1 MDGAVASDPVERLW
15 ALSEQHA
22 PARVVVLV
30 GHAVTARWLASLL
43 AERGATVGV
52 RIHDTET
59 LLTAAATELAGEP
72 LPMGEVL
79 AEVHAALVEDPTR
92 RFAAIAEHASYQR
105 EVLRTFVELERGLT
119 GGTPVDNV
127 GDRDAALLEAFT
139 RFRERMQKHRAW
151 WRGQALQLVSEGHR
165 RVSFLRRRAAAV
177 ALGFAPAITS
187 QWELRLLEVLGFEH
201 WDVGDHLRA
210 SERPRRPLDLRLS
223 CAGPEAEIA
232 AVARLLRA
240 ESERPAAVLAP
251 SDAVP
256 RWVARLRHRDVP
268 VRAWVEQRAANTGA
282 ARVARALLRVL
293 VEPTAVRREDLE
305 LCLFGPALR
314 AWSAT
319 AEQLQIDYPRSPHP
333 GDVHRAWE
341 GQRASSFALA
351 GLAKRLL
358 AAGQTSVEMLGE
370 RARRYGWAQ
379 ELLEQRRTRVLDA
392 HRLLAG
398 AIERLDEVAR
408 AGDPAQLRAL
418 FDDWDLLGRAAVHSV
433 VGPELTAARVIVD
446 VCARASERERPTSSS
461 SSLTPAQSPGPSQ
474 RGFASLPIDLDHA
487 LAGASTGSW
496 EQSRPLG
503 GGGGPPVWVLPYAS
517 VVALGRLPERL
528 FLTGLDTHPLPPVH
542 HDLISDSLRTR
553 LGLAIDRERFALELR
568 LLDELVGSAVRTVV
582 GSWRH
587 RDGAGA
593 QRPPGPWIAGRQ
605 DEGRERA
612 VGVDVIAIPTNNEPP
627 SAPLERELL
636 DWSREPELQ
645 RRVEAIRSHE
655 APDVG
660 PHTGALGVRVQAS
673 VPYSASS
680 LQRYAALPYRYFVE
694 RVIGLRERERS
705 DSSASL
711 LASEQGQAVH
721 RALEAAH
728 LARLAASTGPIE
740 LASQSDALL
749 AQALE
754 ALADGYRKRAEHGQ
768 AVAIWTNECERWA
781 VELRAWW
788 QQWTQRMRDGY
799 GPSDPGRSGS
809 RARPEPELTIPGLF
823 LLAVEWSPAGVGP
836 VAESP
841 ASLGG
846 PRALGGGE
854 AESQAFEL
862 SLPLRS
868 IPFVAAVDRI
878 EFDPIRSRVELVDY
892 KTSRPRWPAELAA
905 QLRAGVHLQL
915 PLYAIAVHQV
925 VSTTPERLRLPA
937 PFPVAALRLE
947 YLRRPLAR
955 AGKPS
960 KPEVRGF
967 SPMQP
972 LGLDASGRVWT
983 IVDAAASFT
992 TAFVDAIE
1000 AGHFPMVA
1008 REPNRR
1014 GGPGPGDRIDELARV
1029 IPSAD
1034 RRRTGLPP
1042 ALQPLP
1048 DPKAAREV
1056 VQ

>member
-1 MDGAVASDPVERLW
+1 MAHVLWMGAVASDPVERLW

-22 PARVVVLV
+22 PARVLVLV
-30 GHAVTARWLASLL
+30 GHAVTARWLTSLL

-59 LLTAAATELAGEP
+59 MLTAAATELAGEP
-72 LPMGEVL
+72 MPAGEVL
-79 AEVHAALVEDPTR
+79 AEVRAALVEDPAR
-92 RFAAIAEHASYQR
+92 RFAAIAEHGSYQR
-105 EVLRTFVELERGLT
+105 AVLRTFVELERGL
-119 GGTPVDNV
+119 GGLGGGSGEPLEQLRASVV
-127 GDRDAALLEAFT
+127 DRDAALLEAFA
-139 RFRERMQKHRAW
+139 RFRVRMQAHRAW
-151 WRGQALQLVSEGHR
+151 WRGQAPKLVIEGHR

-187 QWELRLLEVLGFEH
+187 EWELRLLEVLGFER
-201 WDVGDHLRA
+201 WDVRA
-210 SERPRRPLDLRLS
+210 PSLSRRPLDLRLS

-240 ESERPAAVLAP
+240 ECERPAAVLAP

-268 VRAWVEQRAANTGA
+268 VRAWVERRAANTGA

-293 VEPTAVRREDLE
+293 AEPTAVRRDDLE

-319 AEQLQIDYPRSPHP
+319 AEPLGIDYPKSPHP
-333 GDVHRAWE
+333 GDLHRAWE

-358 AAGQTSVEMLGE
+358 AAGEASVEALGE
-370 RARRYGWAQ
+370 RARRYGWAS
-379 ELLEQRRTRVLDA
+379 ELLEQRCTRVHDA

-398 AIERLDEVAR
+398 AIERLDEVAS
-408 AGDPAQLRAL
+408 AAEPTQLRAL

-433 VGPELTAARVIVD
+433 AGPELTAARVVVD
-446 VCARASERERPTSSS
+446 VCARASEGVS
-461 SSLTPAQSPGPSQ
+461 
-474 RGFASLPIDLDHA
+474 FAMLGMDLEHA

-496 EQSRPLG
+496 EQSRAHG

-517 VVALGRLPERL
+517 VAALGQLPERL
-528 FLTGLDTHPLPPVH
+528 FLTGLDAHPQPPVH
-542 HDLISDSLRTR
+542 HELISDPLRTR
-553 LGLAIDRERFALELR
+553 LGLPIDRERFRLELR

-612 VGVDVIAIPTNNEPP
+612 VGVDAIALPSGDEPP
-627 SAPLERELL
+627 SAPLERELV
-636 DWSREPELQ
+636 DWSREPELR

-655 APDVG
+655 APEVG
-660 PHTGALGVRVQAS
+660 PHTGALGVRVLPS
-673 VPYSASS
+673 VPYSASA

-705 DSSASL
+705 DTATSL

-740 LASQSDALL
+740 LASQSEGLL
-749 AQALE
+749 AQTLE
-754 ALADGYRKRAEHGQ
+754 ALAEGYRKRAEHGQ
-768 AVAIWTNECERWA
+768 AEAIWTSECQRWA
-781 VELRAWW
+781 VELLAWW
-788 QQWTQRMRDGY
+788 QQWQQRVREGY
-799 GPSDPGRSGS
+799 GPSDASRSAS
-809 RARPEPELTIPGLF
+809 RTRPEPEVVIPGLF
-823 LLAVEWSPAGVGP
+823 LLAVEWSPAGV
-836 VAESP
+836 ESE
-841 ASLGG
+841 AFGLNLGV
-846 PRALGGGE
+846 RT
-854 AESQAFEL
+854 
-862 SLPLRS
+862 

-878 EFDPIRSRVELVDY
+878 EFDPIRSRIDIVDY
-892 KTSRPRWPAELAA
+892 KTGRPRWPAQLAA
-905 QLRAGVHLQL
+905 SLRAGVHLQL
-915 PLYAIAVHQV
+915 PLYGLAVQQV
-925 VSTTPERLRLPA
+925 ASTSPERLRLTNPA
-937 PFPVAALRLE
+937 LVGALRLE
-947 YLRRPLAR
+947 YLQRPYPR
-955 AGKPS
+955 PGKQA

-972 LGLDASGRVWT
+972 LGLDASGQVWT

-992 TAFVDAIE
+992 IAFVDAIE
-1000 AGHFPMVA
+1000 AGHFPVVA
-1008 REPNRR
+1008 REPGRR
-1014 GGPGPGDRIDELARV
+1014 GPPGPGDRIEELARV

-1034 RRRTGLPP
+1034 RRLTGLPP

-1048 DPKAAREV
+1048 DARAAREV